1 MASEAAVATFLD
13 ELYDAAIFPE
23 RWPDVVE
30 GYRRLLNPVV
40 GNVSTHMNVV
50 DLVTGVPSHNWI
62 GGVDPELIRQ
72 GVEYYF
78 QQDKWVDACFQSASR
93 AVRQGEKSLILCS
106 QEILEPGELQA
117 TEFYQDFL
125 QQFQVVDMMC
135 AASIIDQTKMFTLVA
150 NPIDSR
156 PFETRDKQFLQQ
168 LLGHIDRAFRLSV
181 KVGFADSSKAVAQL
195 WEQSALPVMVVQQG
209 SLSYAN
215 ICAERVLS
223 QSGIVARSGAGLL
236 FADESVNVALRKLTR
251 HDAQAAG
258 DASRVRQAAVQVDD
272 SKGESWM
279 VQLVRLDPPRQDVT
293 ARLFSVD
300 PGVFIML
307 TPLNS
312 VATLRAGSI
321 DSLAKFTAVEKEL
334 LHALVDGRTI
344 QQIARQTGRS
354 EATLRW
360 HVRNL
365 LSKSGLRSLTDL
377 IRFASLLMPF

>member
-1 MASEAAVATFLD
+1 
-13 ELYDAAIFPE
+13 
-23 RWPDVVE
+23 
-30 GYRRLLNPVV
+30 
-40 GNVSTHMNVV
+40 
-50 DLVTGVPSHNWI
+50 
-62 GGVDPELIRQ
+62 
-72 GVEYYF
+72 
-78 QQDKWVDACFQSASR
+78 
-93 AVRQGEKSLILCS
+93 
-106 QEILEPGELQA
+106 
-117 TEFYQDFL
+117 
-125 QQFQVVDMMC
+125 
-135 AASIIDQTKMFTLVA
+135 MFTLVA

>member
-1 MASEAAVATFLD
+1 MVSEAAVATFLD

-23 RWPDVVE
+23 RWQNAVE
-30 GYRRLLNPVV
+30 GFRTLLKDDV
-40 GNVSTHMNVV
+40 GGLISHLTVIDMA
-50 DLVTGVPSHNWI
+50 TGVPSHNMI
-62 GGVDPELIRQ
+62 SGADPDLVKQ
-72 GVEYYF
+72 GNEYYF
-78 QQDKWVDACFQSASR
+78 RQDVYAHAGYLKFMEAH
-93 AVRQGEKSLILCS
+93 RQGEERLVLLSP
-106 QEILEPGELQA
+106 EIVDQRELQA
-117 TEFYQDFL
+117 TEYYQDFL
-125 QQFQVVDMMC
+125 RTFGLTDMVC
-135 AASIIDQTKMFTLVA
+135 ASSIVGHSKILNLVA
-150 NPIDSR
+150 NPIHSDN
-156 PFETRDKQFLQQ
+156 FDK
-168 LLGHIDRAFRLSV
+168 GHKELVQRILPHVDRAFRMSV
-181 KVGFADSSKAVAQL
+181 KLGYAETGKAVAHL
-195 WEQSALPVMVVQQG
+195 WEQSELPVMVVQQG

-215 ICAERVLS
+215 PSAERVLR

-236 FADESVNVALRKLTR
+236 FTDDNVNSALRKLTR
-251 HDAQAAG
+251 HGAHSAG
-258 DASRVRQAAVQVDD
+258 EASRVRQAAVQVDD

-279 VQLVRLDPPRQDVT
+279 VQLVRLDPPRPDVT
-293 ARLFSVD
+293 ARLFSID

-307 TPLNS
+307 TPLNAVS
-312 VATLRAGSI
+312 MFRAGSI

>member
-23 RWPDVVE
+23 RWLNAVE
-30 GYRRLLNPVV
+30 GFRNLLKGDI
-40 GNVSTHMNVV
+40 GNIVSHMNVV
-50 DLVTGVPSHNWI
+50 DLKTGIPSHNMI
-62 GGVDPELIRQ
+62 SGADPELVRQ
-72 GVEYYF
+72 GTEYYF
-78 QQDKWVDACFQSASR
+78 YQDAYVDASLRRVSQA
-93 AVRQGEKSLILCS
+93 ARQGEESLILFAP
-106 QEILEPGELQA
+106 EILETRTLHA

-125 QQFQVVDMMC
+125 RRFRVNDMMC
-135 AASIIDQTKMFTLVA
+135 TASIVHQEKMFTLVA
-150 NPIDSR
+150 NPIDCR
-156 PFETRDKQFLQQ
+156 PFEMRDKELVQRILP
-168 LLGHIDRAFRLSV
+168 HVDRAFRMSV
-181 KVGFADSSKAVAQL
+181 KLGYAETGKAVAHL
-195 WEQSALPVMVVQQG
+195 WEHSELPVIVVQQG

-215 ICAERVLS
+215 TCAERVLS

-236 FADESVNVALRKLTR
+236 FADDSVNVALRKLTR
-251 HDAQAAG
+251 HDAQVAG

-272 SKGESWM
+272 GKGESWM
-279 VQLVRLDPPRQDVT
+279 VQLVRLEPPRQDIT

-321 DSLAKFTAVEKEL
+321 DSLAKFTPVEKEL

-344 QQIARQTGRS
+344 QQIALQTGRS

-360 HVRNL
+360 HERNL
-365 LSKSGLRSLTDL
+365 LSKSGVRSLTDL
-377 IRFASLLMPF
+377 IRIASLLMPF